1 MYPREVPV
9 SSYKLSNW
17 YIIIYIIINLSTH
30 KLQSQL
36 SRQADMVVL
45 PYKQIIKHWNI
56 EKQENHV
63 YTCMSAYDKYV
74 TEKNLEIE
82 MRRFFTM
89 VDIPYIY

>member
-1 MYPREVPV
+1 MSHKPTLIRNIK
-9 SSYKLSNW
+9 SSF
-17 YIIIYIIINLSTH
+17 
-30 KLQSQL
+30 Q
-36 SRQADMVVL
+36 
-45 PYKQIIKHWNI
+45 
-56 EKQENHV
+56 KQENHV

>member
-1 MYPREVPV
+1 
-9 SSYKLSNW
+9 
-17 YIIIYIIINLSTH
+17 
-30 KLQSQL
+30 
-36 SRQADMVVL
+36 MVVL